1 MNHCLIKNI
10 PITFVNELIMQFSCA
25 CILFPFSTKL
35 VVNVYIGWQVLVCVV
50 FLVSDQGIFIGRSR
64 VVSKI
69 IDC

>member
-1 MNHCLIKNI
+1 MDHCLLKNI
-10 PITFVNELIMQFSCA
+10 PITSVNELITQFSCA

-35 VVNVYIGWQVLVCVV
+35 VINVYIGWQVLVCVIS
-50 FLVSDQGIFIGRSR
+50 LVLDQGFFIGSSR